1 VIETAKIPAATTAR
15 ANSSKKAIKFDAP
28 TPGQNFIAVLVPSKT
43 WLFSATYEASMGWKR
58 SYSTQEASK
67 TGAHAAFGISA
78 SELD

>member
-15 ANSSKKAIKFDAP
+15 ANSSKKAIKVDAP
-28 TPGQNFIAVLVPSKT
+28 TPGQKFIAVLVPWKT

-58 SYSTQEASK
+58 SYLHRKRSK
-67 TGAHAAFGISA
+67 TGALAAFGISA